1 MTRQQLMGSKNDDD
15 NTKLVDGLGD
25 QSSSDDAQGDGD
37 ASGDAGSDGGTG
49 DEPPTS
55 GPGDGSGHG
64 DGGNDRTFTQQD
76 VSRMM
81 AREKQQGRNS
91 VFNELGIDPNDTNTV
106 NMIKAIMAS
115 QKQQEEPPVAPSAEL
130 IEAQHR
136 ADVAEAK
143 AEAMML
149 GADPKFVDDIVT
161 LATAKLTESDETD
174 FKTVV
179 EGIKSKYPVWFGVK
193 SEDDDKPGHRGTGS
207 TLPRHSD
214 NGSSGS
220 EMSLGQRLA
229 AARAPKK
236 PTKSYWGS
244 NR

>member
-1 MTRQQLMGSKNDDD
+1 MTLKQLKDSQNAGEANVDDTTIDDTQTQQDDS
-15 NTKLVDGLGD
+15 G
-25 QSSSDDAQGDGD
+25 SSSSAGSDANGDAESTSSSSGDTSGQGDG
-37 ASGDAGSDGGTG
+37 
-49 DEPPTS
+49 
-55 GPGDGSGHG
+55 GSG
-64 DGGNDRTFTQQD
+64 RTFTQQD

-91 VFNELGIDPNDTNTV
+91 VFNELGIDPNDTNTL
-106 NMIKAIMAS
+106 NMIKAIMQS
-115 QKQQEEPPVAPSAEL
+115 QKQTEEPPVAPSAEL
-130 IEAQHR
+130 VEAQHR

-161 LATAKLTESDETD
+161 LATAKLADSDESD
-174 FKTVV
+174 FKTVL
-179 EGIKSKYPVWFGVK
+179 ESIKTKYPVWFGVK
-193 SEDDDKPGHRGTGS
+193 SEDDEKPGHRGTGS
-207 TLPRHSD
+207 TLPRSSTSG
-214 NGSSGS
+214 GSGT

-236 PTKSYWGS
+236 PAKSYWGS

>member
-1 MTRQQLMGSKNDDD
+1 MTLKQLKDSQNAGEANTDVTTIDDTQTQQDDAGSSASAGSDA
-15 NTKLVDGLGD
+15 DGD
-25 QSSSDDAQGDGD
+25 AESTTSSSGDTSGQGDGE
-37 ASGDAGSDGGTG
+37 SG
-49 DEPPTS
+49 
-55 GPGDGSGHG
+55 
-64 DGGNDRTFTQQD
+64 RTFTQQD

-91 VFNELGIDPNDTNTV
+91 VFNELGIDPNDTNTL
-106 NMIKAIMAS
+106 NMIKAIMQS
-115 QKQQEEPPVAPSAEL
+115 QKQSEEPPVAPSAEL
-130 IEAQHR
+130 VEAQHR

-161 LATAKLTESDETD
+161 LATAKLADSGESD

-193 SEDDDKPGHRGTGS
+193 SEDDEKPGHRGTGS
-207 TLPRHSD
+207 TLPR
-214 NGSSGS
+214 SSTSGGGGT

-229 AARAPKK
+229 AARVPKK
-236 PTKSYWGS
+236 PAKSYWGS

>member
-1 MTRQQLMGSKNDDD
+1 MTLKQLKDSQNAGEANVDDTTIDDTQTQQDDTGSSASA
-15 NTKLVDGLGD
+15 G
-25 QSSSDDAQGDGD
+25 SDADGD
-37 ASGDAGSDGGTG
+37 AESTTSSSGDTSGQSDGG
-49 DEPPTS
+49 S
-55 GPGDGSGHG
+55 G
-64 DGGNDRTFTQQD
+64 RTFTQQD

-91 VFNELGIDPNDTNTV
+91 VFNELGIDQNDTNTL
-106 NMIKAIMAS
+106 NMIKAIMQS
-115 QKQQEEPPVAPSAEL
+115 QKQAEEPPVAPSAEL
-130 IEAQHR
+130 VEAQHR

-161 LATAKLTESDETD
+161 LATAKLADSDESD

-193 SEDDDKPGHRGTGS
+193 SEDDEKPGHRGTGS
-207 TLPRHSD
+207 TLPRSSTSG
-214 NGSSGS
+214 GSGT

-229 AARAPKK
+229 AARVPKK
-236 PTKSYWGS
+236 PAKSYWGS

>member
-1 MTRQQLMGSKNDDD
+1 MTLKQLKDSQNASEANDDVAKID
-15 NTKLVDGLGD
+15 DTQTQQDDSG
-25 QSSSDDAQGDGD
+25 SSSSAGSDADGD
-37 ASGDAGSDGGTG
+37 AESTTSSSGD
-49 DEPPTS
+49 TS
-55 GPGDGSGHG
+55 GQGDRGSG
-64 DGGNDRTFTQQD
+64 RTFTQQD

-91 VFNELGIDPNDTNTV
+91 VFNELGIDPNDTNTL
-106 NMIKAIMAS
+106 NMIKAIMQS
-115 QKQQEEPPVAPSAEL
+115 QKQSEEPPVAPSAEL
-130 IEAQHR
+130 VEAQHR

-161 LATAKLTESDETD
+161 LATAKLADSDESD

-193 SEDDDKPGHRGTGS
+193 SEDDEKPGHRGTGS
-207 TLPRHSD
+207 TLPRSSTSG
-214 NGSSGS
+214 GSGT

-229 AARAPKK
+229 AARVPKK
-236 PTKSYWGS
+236 PAKSYWGS